1 MIIQK
6 YVQVRVFK
14 DVPRSE
20 EEYKMMMETIPDM
33 IKKVYDANDY
43 ILTYLIDD
51 EIVKGDVYVAPYGK
65 QSRIVVV
72 EREAD
77 ESDIKPEINYRP
89 LTLKI
94 DNILER

>member
-1 MIIQK
+1 MQK

-33 IKKVYDANDY
+33 IKKVYEANDY

-51 EIVKGDVYVAPYGK
+51 EIVKGDVYIAPYGK

-77 ESDIKPEINYRP
+77 ESDIRPEINYRP
-89 LTLKI
+89 LTRKI

>member
-1 MIIQK
+1 MQK

-43 ILTYLIDD
+43 ILTYLIED

-77 ESDIKPEINYRP
+77 ESDINPEINYRP
-89 LTLKI
+89 LTRKI

>member
-1 MIIQK
+1 MQK

-20 EEYKMMMETIPDM
+20 DEYKMMMETIPDM
-33 IKKVYDANDY
+33 IKKVYEANDY

-51 EIVKGDVYVAPYGK
+51 EIVKGDVYIAPYGK

-89 LTLKI
+89 LTRKI

>member
-1 MIIQK
+1 MQK

-20 EEYKMMMETIPDM
+20 EEYKMMMETIPAM
-33 IKKVYDANDY
+33 IKKVYEANDY

-51 EIVKGDVYVAPYGK
+51 EIVKGDVYIAPYGK

-89 LTLKI
+89 LTRKI

>member
-1 MIIQK
+1 MMQK
-6 YVQVRVFK
+6 YVQVKVFK
-14 DVPRSE
+14 DTPRSE
-20 EEYKMMMETIPDM
+20 EEYKMMMETIPDI
-33 IKKVYDANDY
+33 IKKLHETNDY
-43 ILTYLIDD
+43 FLTYLTDD

-89 LTLKI
+89 LTRKI

>member
-1 MIIQK
+1 MQK

-20 EEYKMMMETIPDM
+20 EEYKMMMETIRDM

-89 LTLKI
+89 LTRKI

>member
-1 MIIQK
+1 MQR

-89 LTLKI
+89 LTRKI

>member
-1 MIIQK
+1 MQK

-20 EEYKMMMETIPDM
+20 EEYKMMIETIPDM

-77 ESDIKPEINYRP
+77 ESDIKQEINYRP
-89 LTLKI
+89 LTRKI

>member
-1 MIIQK
+1 MQK

-33 IKKVYDANDY
+33 IKKVYDANDH

-51 EIVKGDVYVAPYGK
+51 EIVKGDVYIAPYGK

-89 LTLKI
+89 LTRKI
-94 DNILER
+94 DDILER

>member
-1 MIIQK
+1 MQK

-65 QSRIVVV
+65 
-72 EREAD
+72 
-77 ESDIKPEINYRP
+77 PEINYRP
-89 LTLKI
+89 LTRKI
-94 DNILER
+94 DNIVER

>member
-1 MIIQK
+1 MQK

-77 ESDIKPEINYRP
+77 ESDIKPEINYRS
-89 LTLKI
+89 LTRKI

>member
-1 MIIQK
+1 MQK

-20 EEYKMMMETIPDM
+20 EEYKMMMETIPGM

-72 EREAD
+72 EKEAD

-89 LTLKI
+89 LTRKI

>member
-1 MIIQK
+1 MQK

-33 IKKVYDANDY
+33 IKKVYDANDD

-89 LTLKI
+89 LTRKI

>member
-1 MIIQK
+1 MQK

-51 EIVKGDVYVAPYGK
+51 KIVKGDVYIAPYGK

-89 LTLKI
+89 LTRKI

>member
-1 MIIQK
+1 MQK

-77 ESDIKPEINYRP
+77 ESDIKPEINYRL
-89 LTLKI
+89 LTRKI

>member
-1 MIIQK
+1 MQK

-43 ILTYLIDD
+43 ILTDLIDD

-89 LTLKI
+89 LTRKI

>member
-1 MIIQK
+1 MQK

-33 IKKVYDANDY
+33 IKKVYEANDD
-43 ILTYLIDD
+43 ILAYLIDD

-77 ESDIKPEINYRP
+77 ESDIRPEINYRP
-89 LTLKI
+89 LTRKI

>member
-1 MIIQK
+1 MQK
-6 YVQVRVFK
+6 YAQVRVFK

-89 LTLKI
+89 LTHKI